1 MVNAIYVQYLVI
13 QDKLE
18 LFQKGLSMCYMA
30 KNVLNAMNGKGMA
43 RFTVLPRIVPPKVSV
58 PSREN
63 ESFNKKASI
72 KYFNDFCGTW
82 VQGYCLL

>member
-30 KNVLNAMNGKGMA
+30 KNVLNAMKIVEDVICQGNYVLIATMQLKECKVGIVVVYS
-43 RFTVLPRIVPPKVSV
+43 RFVINIRL
-58 PSREN
+58 
-63 ESFNKKASI
+63 
-72 KYFNDFCGTW
+72 
-82 VQGYCLL
+82 